1 MGKINESIKPTLDE
15 PTSNQA
21 IDFQDGFDDAM
32 ISGGV
37 QLDEVDTLLNEKEQ
51 SLKRKIWSLAKM
63 ETLVH
68 ADPKLSAVYDNMS
81 ADGEEKYGYHY
92 NETIMNIIFNDY
104 VLNDPKYL
112 ERYKQSIG
120 KEKKRRDKSGINA
133 LRKDAEDMEVRRSD
147 YRDKKKGGSDVQSL
161 NERMKKLRES
171 SSSIAG
177 SGGGSFESPIGF
189 KDDIKNVSKQIDTV
203 KEFAD
208 LAKVIV
214 SLPGKEN
221 RAYGKQSPL
230 SANVSSAVDNP
241 VENKNTKKPFYPGGT
256 IVTAESKGVK
266 LDKVEPAKH
275 SETTPQ
281 NNIKENFEQMA
292 KDKDIKIDNPED
304 QIDETTSAGGAGGS
318 AGYVGYSG
326 PAAWGSGDLTN
337 GKKTKKDKD
346 SFWTGGEV
354 IQESDYLTDP
364 SGFEKLFES
373 LNEEFEP
380 KNPEG
385 LADNTNEKE
394 EDYIVQ
400 YDSDRTGEDPF
411 ELNGIKWQFVNA
423 IYPDGKR
430 DIGVY
435 RFGHDLVYGYEWFR
449 NNIIGDNRGNAP
461 ITENPAMMEQKQEN
475 EINPEYTHFAV
486 YKPNGKIITAWEYDG
501 YDAQELKSDVRH
513 YFYGD
518 VEDEGFSTKDV
529 RILNTKTLQR
539 RGLDPFDINNWY
551 TERFTDSNF
560 EPNYGVDESVIDQQE
575 DSMKMGEP
583 INTQGSDFPTGM
595 QIAGGIS
602 ENEYEN
608 IVDDEFLKEANND
621 LESIGVQHNSL
632 KEDRKPSTLVMKDR
646 LGVDNAKNFKSDL
659 KHSGTKEMI
668 DITKELEWKEQQ
680 TDVSADP
687 SKLSKELEKQTIKNS
702 VDGTSLKNVGN
713 SANDK
718 GGEIPKRNM
727 TTEETDEV
735 DLYRKGLGDFVYDN
749 KPDDAYMER
758 MKNDMGDAEFKKRED
773 RIKFE
778 AEAPMYN
785 KDTQPVEDGIDKKQ
799 FNKSKSKWNDRM
811 GVNESV
817 VTGKHKNKIGKNV
830 FVDFVMKDV
839 IEVSKIEEGFIPL
852 NLDGMGNT
860 YSNTVELNESV
871 SNAISNWNFYLV
883 EGTQKIVAHKQSQI
897 LAESD
902 HREMKPVV
910 NEQFS
915 KMKHLLGYDS
925 KEYINTKKNK
935 V

>member
-1 MGKINESIKPTLDE
+1 
-15 PTSNQA
+15 
-21 IDFQDGFDDAM
+21 
-32 ISGGV
+32 
-37 QLDEVDTLLNEKEQ
+37 
-51 SLKRKIWSLAKM
+51 
-63 ETLVH
+63 
-68 ADPKLSAVYDNMS
+68 
-81 ADGEEKYGYHY
+81 
-92 NETIMNIIFNDY
+92 
-104 VLNDPKYL
+104 
-112 ERYKQSIG
+112 
-120 KEKKRRDKSGINA
+120 
-133 LRKDAEDMEVRRSD
+133 
-147 YRDKKKGGSDVQSL
+147 
-161 NERMKKLRES
+161 
-171 SSSIAG
+171 
-177 SGGGSFESPIGF
+177 
-189 KDDIKNVSKQIDTV
+189 
-203 KEFAD
+203 
-208 LAKVIV
+208 
-214 SLPGKEN
+214 
-221 RAYGKQSPL
+221 
-230 SANVSSAVDNP
+230 
-241 VENKNTKKPFYPGGT
+241 
-256 IVTAESKGVK
+256 
-266 LDKVEPAKH
+266 
-275 SETTPQ
+275 
-281 NNIKENFEQMA
+281 
-292 KDKDIKIDNPED
+292 
-304 QIDETTSAGGAGGS
+304 
-318 AGYVGYSG
+318 
-326 PAAWGSGDLTN
+326 
-337 GKKTKKDKD
+337 
-346 SFWTGGEV
+346 
-354 IQESDYLTDP
+354 
-364 SGFEKLFES
+364 

-380 KNPEG
+380 KNLEG
-385 LADNTNEKE
+385 LPNGTEGNDDE
-394 EDYIVQ
+394 YIVQ

-411 ELNGIKWQFVNA
+411 ELNGVKWQYVNA
-423 IYPDGKR
+423 IYPGGKR

-435 RFGHDLVYGYEWFR
+435 RFGNDLVYGYKWFR
-449 NNIIGDNRGNAP
+449 ENIINDKMN
-461 ITENPAMMEQKQEN
+461 ENPAMMEANTDK
-475 EINPEYTHFAV
+475 INPKYTHFAI
-486 YKPNGKIITAWEYDG
+486 YKPNDKIVNGWDYNG
-501 YDAQELKSDVRH
+501 YEAEELKSERKH
-513 YFYGD
+513 YFFD
-518 VEDEGFSTKDV
+518 DIAEMDINPKDV
-529 RILNTKTLQR
+529 KILNLKTLQK
-539 RGLDPFDINNWY
+539 RGINPQDISNWY
-551 TERFTDSNF
+551 TERYN
-560 EPNYGVDESVIDQQE
+560 ESVIDQQE

-595 QIAGGIS
+595 QIAGGVTENKKECENMKDS
-602 ENEYEN
+602 EN
-608 IVDDEFLKEANND
+608 ILDDEFLKEANND
-621 LESIGVQHNSL
+621 LESFGVQHNSL

-646 LGVDNAKNFKSDL
+646 LGLDNAKNFKSDL

-713 SANDK
+713 SANEK
-718 GGEIPKRNM
+718 GDEIPKRNM

-749 KPDDAYMER
+749 KPDDVYMDR

-799 FNKSKSKWNDRM
+799 FDKSKSKWNDRM

-830 FVDFVMKDV
+830 FVDFVMKDA

-883 EGTQKIVAHKQSQI
+883 EGTQKIVAHKQSQM